1 MVRRNL
7 SAACQSLGPWFDPAH
22 GSGVFLRAVLSATFA
37 HKEVRDCLYGVDL
50 DPMAAE
56 TTSFVLTSED
66 LRLHE
71 DLAIAP
77 WQRWHGFRRNLATGD
92 ALLIDTAHIHDPPTP
107 DSVDRPSL
115 SQPLGKRDPWRL
127 ESVFPE
133 IAGKGFNRVIANP
146 PYASLQPAPS
156 VFHIPMLHPV
166 TGGAVAADIS
176 PVFVEIAT
184 SVLTDTGAC
193 TVVTPLSEI
202 TSTRSPFPE
211 LRQYLR
217 SLPGSV
223 EFMAFDRV
231 PDALFGDD
239 IKTRNAIIHV
249 DKSGMSEVT
258 VSPLYRWTSRTR
270 SVAFAS
276 VPTVSVTSVP
286 GVPVTLPKLGTE
298 WERGLYL
305 ACNRHR
311 RRIDSWIAKRKS
323 LPLDQIERSA
333 IDAPSDVIAVAP
345 TAYNFLGVT
354 RDPYRAVTDGHDSQN
369 PLSILGFKS
378 EAQASAAYAVLCSRL
393 AFWLWHVT
401 GDGFHVTTALTK
413 LSPVP
418 EAAGAVFENLVEL
431 GDRLWK
437 EALQRPVVSMNR
449 GRTTVSY
456 PTSEYDDLLDDI
468 DEQMLGL
475 VGASAETSLR
485 GWHEA
490 LVVVDAD
497 SDRRNIIRRKS
508 CDASCNP

>member
-1 MVRRNL
+1 
-7 SAACQSLGPWFDPAH
+7 
-22 GSGVFLRAVLSATFA
+22 
-37 HKEVRDCLYGVDL
+37 
-50 DPMAAE
+50 
-56 TTSFVLTSED
+56 
-66 LRLHE
+66 
-71 DLAIAP
+71 
-77 WQRWHGFRRNLATGD
+77 
-92 ALLIDTAHIHDPPTP
+92 
-107 DSVDRPSL
+107 
-115 SQPLGKRDPWRL
+115 
-127 ESVFPE
+127 
-133 IAGKGFNRVIANP
+133 
-146 PYASLQPAPS
+146 
-156 VFHIPMLHPV
+156 MLHPV